1 MPDIE
6 KWDKRL
12 IETQKNTI
20 TQLEN
25 KIKVQEIQ
33 INELKSKLKKYQSYS
48 LDKLESVL
56 IHNKQLENE
65 IQNITKLIGGKNHEV

>member
-33 INELKSKLKKYQSYS
+33 INELESKLKKYQSYS

-56 IHNKQLENE
+56 RHNKQLENE